1 MRIIFLGTAGSTP
14 TKFRGLPSIAIE
26 REGELLLFDCGEGTQ
41 RQMMQFSVNISK
53 ITAIFLTHTHGD
65 HTLGVAG
72 LVRTLALNRRTRPL
86 DIFIPAGGEKQINEL
101 IHFDNAVMNY
111 KINVKPVRQGEIYRG
126 KGFAI
131 TAFRLLHTTKT
142 YGFVLKED
150 DKIKFLKQ
158 KAAKLGIKGKAFAT
172 LLKSGQLKVG
182 KRTIKLKEVSFKE
195 PGKRIV
201 YATDTRPT
209 NDTVKAAANAD
220 ILIHETTYS
229 ASELSLAKERMHS
242 TAVEGATLAKK
253 AKAKKLVITHPSARY
268 RDDGVLVG
276 EARKIFKNTE
286 MAKDGMIIEI

>member
-158 KAAKLGIKGKAFAT
+158 KVAKLGIKGKAFAT